1 MAEYRTIT
9 VRAVL
14 SDAVIKAGVT
24 LSDMTIAVT
33 PALSAPIKVT
43 DLPPYTGAT
52 VVTPT
57 EQVQTLETA
66 GTAMPADVTVEA
78 IPGEYA
84 DVSVTTAT
92 AEDVLSGK
100 VFVDSSGQMQ
110 VGVSRGATAVAV
122 VDTEDPA
129 GGTVRSI
136 TAIDLTGDT
145 VSPDTLLKGV
155 IAHDAH
161 GNRIVGVYEP

>member
-14 SDAVIKAGVT
+14 SDSDIKAGVT

-57 EQVQTLETA
+57 E
-66 GTAMPADVTVEA
+66 
-78 IPGEYA
+78 Y
-84 DVSVTTAT
+84 
-92 AEDVLSGK
+92 
-100 VFVDSSGQMQ
+100 
-110 VGVSRGATAVAV
+110 
-122 VDTEDPA
+122 
-129 GGTVRSI
+129 
-136 TAIDLTGDT
+136 
-145 VSPDTLLKGV
+145 
-155 IAHDAH
+155 H
-161 GNRIVGVYEP
+161 Y

>member
-14 SDAVIKAGVT
+14 SDAEIKAGVT

-52 VVTPT
+52 VVTPS

-66 GTAMPADVTVEA
+66 GTAMFRAGANARNGGDC
-78 IPGEYA
+78 YA
-84 DVSVTTAT
+84 RRCDGRS
-92 AEDVLSGK
+92 
-100 VFVDSSGQMQ
+100 
-110 VGVSRGATAVAV
+110 
-122 VDTEDPA
+122 DT
-129 GGTVRSI
+129 R
-136 TAIDLTGDT
+136 
-145 VSPDTLLKGV
+145 
-155 IAHDAH
+155 
-161 GNRIVGVYEP
+161 